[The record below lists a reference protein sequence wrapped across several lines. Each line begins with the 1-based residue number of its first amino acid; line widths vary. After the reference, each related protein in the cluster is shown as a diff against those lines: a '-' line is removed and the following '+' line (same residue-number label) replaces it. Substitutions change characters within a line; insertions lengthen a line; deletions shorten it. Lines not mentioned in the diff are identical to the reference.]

1 MIEINLL
8 PPNLRVKKR
17 EPMKLPSLPII
28 PIAAGIVCLL
38 FAIQVLLWFF
48 IQVKSVSC
56 DSLKKKVAS
65 IAASNKDAMNID
77 SSLREISSKVEAIDK
92 LSSSRFK
99 VAKKLNDLSDSM
111 VSGVWLRRIDVKK
124 GGSGSE
130 PGVLR
135 EALVLAGSN
144 IVVGDSGEGLIGR
157 FVNSLKENESFSSDF
172 DDIELAKVERKKVQ
186 NTEIMDF
193 IIICHF
199 KMGRGL

>member
-8 PPNLRVKKR
+8 PENLRAKKK

-28 PIAAGIVCLL
+28 PVAAGVVCLL
-38 FAIQVLLWFF
+38 IAIQILLWLF
-48 IQVKSVSC
+48 IQVKSVSR
-56 DSLKKKVAS
+56 DSLKKK
-65 IAASNKDAMNID
+65 IALIADSNKDAMAID
-77 SSLREISSKVEAIDK
+77 GSLREISSRVEVVGK
-92 LSSSRFK
+92 LLNSRFD

-111 VSGVWLRRIDVKK
+111 VSGVWLRSVDVKK
-124 GGSGSE
+124 GESSSE
-130 PGVLR
+130 PGILR
-135 EALVLAGSN
+135 ETLLIEGSN
-144 IVVGDSGEGLIGR
+144 IVIGDSGEGSISR

-199 KMGRGL
+199 KKGRGL